1 MDYTREEGELHGV
14 MLQSARTAVVV
25 ADHTKFNRFA
35 PVRVGYFDKVTH
47 LVTDR
52 APDVPLAAA
61 LAALPLEILVQ
72 DPSRS

>member
-1 MDYTREEGELHGV
+1 MDYTREEGELHGM

-35 PVRVGYFDKVTH
+35 PVRVENFDKVTH

-52 APDVPLAAA
+52 RPDARLAAT
-61 LAALPLEILVQ
+61 LAALPLEILWQ
-72 DPSRS
+72 DQLR